1 MGSQSSP
8 FPCTLLPGSSTSS
21 TSDSR
26 PAPMTPAA
34 IVRSSSW
41 FLRHVVIDFVVRA
54 GARDRRGCVVTICG
68 APVDRAQRIHQT
80 PPNTSTTRPPS
91 HRPPRTRN
99 DCTHTHTHR
108 YAPPPPANYIQVVSI
123 LRCIDVLIFQ
133 LSCRIT
139 RLTYC
144 NFIFRILY

>member
-1 MGSQSSP
+1 
-8 FPCTLLPGSSTSS
+8 
-21 TSDSR
+21 
-26 PAPMTPAA
+26 MTPAA

-41 FLRHVVIDFVVRA
+41 FLRHTVIDFVVLA
-54 GARDRRGCVVTICG
+54 GARDRLGCVVTICG

-108 YAPPPPANYIQVVSI
+108 YAPPGKLYTSSVDSPLLRRTNFSAFLPYHSI
-123 LRCIDVLIFQ
+123 NLL
-133 LSCRIT
+133 
-139 RLTYC
+139 
-144 NFIFRILY
+144 